1 MGEKQKGV
9 RLEEDQGRS
18 VCWLDSAPIISK
30 HLEQNNRILTA
41 ETVDLTDLT
50 EMIKIIIVEKQQVEE
65 RSQGAGDD
73 ADCRM

>member
-1 MGEKQKGV
+1 MGEKQKGG

-41 ETVDLTDLT
+41 ETVDLT
-50 EMIKIIIVEKQQVEE
+50 EMIIVEKQQVEE

>member
-9 RLEEDQGRS
+9 WLEKDQGRS

-41 ETVDLTDLT
+41 ETVDLT
-50 EMIKIIIVEKQQVEE
+50 EMIKIVEKQQVEE